1 MTQLSR
7 DKVEEGKDDLSPGV
21 VGDLGVAGGVGDP
34 GPGPGVTG
42 TEKGKGER
50 EPKDSWDSGDCPVE
64 SAKNIFLGNIFN

>member
-1 MTQLSR
+1 MTQLSG

-21 VGDLGVAGGVGDP
+21 VGDLGVAGGVGD
-34 GPGPGVTG
+34 PGPGVTG

>member
-7 DKVEEGKDDLSPGV
+7 DKVEEGKDV
-21 VGDLGVAGGVGDP
+21 VGDLGVAGVVGDP

-64 SAKNIFLGNIFN
+64 SAKRFY